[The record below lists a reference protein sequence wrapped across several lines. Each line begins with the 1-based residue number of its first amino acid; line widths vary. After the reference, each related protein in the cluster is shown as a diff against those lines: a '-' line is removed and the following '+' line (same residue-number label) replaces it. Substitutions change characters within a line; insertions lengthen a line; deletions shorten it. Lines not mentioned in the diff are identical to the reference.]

1 MYNSYVIDNE
11 LFTQL
16 KKTAAN
22 FIPAKDLDDVTQ
34 EVFMYLYE
42 DTERLKQL
50 IADKKIK
57 WYFIRLCKNNYYSKT
72 SKYYY
77 KYNRPY
83 KDVTFNDSIVKS
95 VHILIPENLYFIE
108 DSDMINDILSEL
120 YWYDRELFKLYVL
133 GNNDGKKYTYS
144 SLSKKTKISRMNIYI
159 TIKKVKEY
167 IKKRLKEKRNDL

>member
-1 MYNSYVIDNE
+1 MIDN
-11 LFTQL
+11 QL
-16 KKTAAN
+16 YRLLKDTAAN

-34 EVFMYLYE
+34 EVFMSLYQ
-42 DTERLKQL
+42 DTDRLEQL
-50 IADKKIK
+50 IKDKKIK

-83 KDVTFNDSIVKS
+83 KDISFHSDLMLHNLKITQ
-95 VHILIPENLYFIE
+95 ENLYLIE
-108 DSDMINDILSEL
+108 DSDVINDILSEL
-120 YWYDRELFKLYVL
+120 YWYDRELFRLYVL
-133 GNNDGKKYTYS
+133 GDNDGKRYTYS

-167 IKKRLKEKRNDL
+167 IKERLKDKRNDL

>member
-1 MYNSYVIDNE
+1 MIDNQLYRE
-11 LFTQL
+11 L
-16 KKTAAN
+16 KNTAAN
-22 FIPAKDLDDVTQ
+22 FIPSKDVDDVTQ
-34 EVFMYLYE
+34 EVFMSLYE
-42 DTERLKQL
+42 DTEKLEQL

-83 KDVTFNDSIVKS
+83 KDISFNDDVMRQGLK
-95 VHILIPENLYFIE
+95 LKAEDLYFIE
-108 DSDMINDILSEL
+108 DSDMINSILSEL
-120 YWYDRELFKLYVL
+120 YWYDRELFRLYVL
-133 GNNDGKKYTYS
+133 GDDNGKRYTYS

-167 IKKRLKEKRNDL
+167 IKVRLKEKRNDL

>member
-1 MYNSYVIDNE
+1 MIDN
-11 LFTQL
+11 QL
-16 KKTAAN
+16 YRLLKDTAAN

-42 DTERLKQL
+42 NTERLEQL
-50 IADKKIK
+50 IKDKQIK
-57 WYFIRLCKNNYYSKT
+57 WYFIRLCKNSYYSKT

-83 KDVTFNDSIVKS
+83 SDISFNDNIMNLGLKLKS
-95 VHILIPENLYFIE
+95 EDLYFIQ

-120 YWYDRELFKLYVL
+120 YWYDRELFRLYVL
-133 GNNDGKKYTYS
+133 GDNDGKRYTYS

>member
-1 MYNSYVIDNE
+1 MIDNE

-16 KKTAAN
+16 KDTAAN
-22 FIPAKDLDDVTQ
+22 FIPAKHLDDVTQ

-42 DTERLKQL
+42 DAERLEQL

-83 KDVTFNDSIVKS
+83 KDVTFNDDIMKLGLKLKS
-95 VHILIPENLYFIE
+95 EDLYFIQ

-120 YWYDRELFKLYVL
+120 YWYDRELFRLYVL
-133 GNNDGKKYTYS
+133 GDNDGRKYTYT

-167 IKKRLKEKRNDL
+167 IKERLKEKRNDL

>member
-1 MYNSYVIDNE
+1 MIDNE

-16 KKTAAN
+16 KDTAAN

-42 DTERLKQL
+42 DTERLEQL
-50 IADKKIK
+50 IKDKQIK

-83 KDVTFNDSIVKS
+83 ADVSFNDNIMNLGLKLKS
-95 VHILIPENLYFIE
+95 EDLYFIQ

-120 YWYDRELFKLYVL
+120 YWYDRELFRLYVL
-133 GNNDGKKYTYS
+133 GDNDGKRYTYS

-167 IKKRLKEKRNDL
+167 IKERLKEKRNDL

>member
-1 MYNSYVIDNE
+1 MIDNQIYTT
-11 LFTQL
+11 LVQ
-16 KKTAAN
+16 TAAN

-42 DTERLKQL
+42 DTERLEQL

-83 KDVTFNDSIVKS
+83 KDVSFNDNMVKNAQ
-95 VHILIPENLYFIE
+95 ILISNDLYFIQ

-120 YWYDRELFKLYVL
+120 YWYDRELFRLYVL
-133 GNNDGKKYTYS
+133 GDNDGKKYTYS

>member
-1 MYNSYVIDNE
+1 MIDNE

-16 KKTAAN
+16 KDTAAN

-42 DTERLKQL
+42 DTERLEQL

-83 KDVTFNDSIVKS
+83 KDVTFNDDIMKLGLKLKS
-95 VHILIPENLYFIE
+95 EDLYFIQ

-120 YWYDRELFKLYVL
+120 YWYDRELFRLYVL
-133 GNNDGKKYTYS
+133 GDNDGKRYTYS

-167 IKKRLKEKRNDL
+167 IKERLKEKRNDL

>member
-1 MYNSYVIDNE
+1 MIDNE

-16 KKTAAN
+16 KDTAAN

-42 DTERLKQL
+42 DAERLEQL

-83 KDVTFNDSIVKS
+83 KDVSFNDDIMKLGLKLKS
-95 VHILIPENLYFIE
+95 EDLYFIQ

-120 YWYDRELFKLYVL
+120 YWYDRELFRLYVL
-133 GNNDGKKYTYS
+133 GDNDGKRYTYS

-167 IKKRLKEKRNDL
+167 IKERLKEKRNDL

>member
-1 MYNSYVIDNE
+1 MIDNE

-16 KKTAAN
+16 KDTAAN

-42 DTERLKQL
+42 DAERLEQL

-83 KDVTFNDSIVKS
+83 KDVSFNDDIMKLGLKLKS
-95 VHILIPENLYFIE
+95 EDLYFIQ

-120 YWYDRELFKLYVL
+120 YWYDRELFRLYVL
-133 GNNDGKKYTYS
+133 GDNDGRKYTYT

-167 IKKRLKEKRNDL
+167 IKERLKEKRNDL

>member
-1 MYNSYVIDNE
+1 VIDNE

-16 KKTAAN
+16 KDTAAN
-22 FIPAKDLDDVTQ
+22 FIPAKHLDDVTQ

-42 DTERLKQL
+42 DAEKLEQL
-50 IADKKIK
+50 ITDKKIK

-83 KDVTFNDSIVKS
+83 KDVSFNDDIMKLGLKLKS
-95 VHILIPENLYFIE
+95 EDLYFIQ

-120 YWYDRELFKLYVL
+120 YWYDRELFRLYVL
-133 GNNDGKKYTYS
+133 GDNDGRKYTYT

-167 IKKRLKEKRNDL
+167 IKERLKEKRNDL

>member
-1 MYNSYVIDNE
+1 VIDNE

-16 KKTAAN
+16 KDTAAN
-22 FIPAKDLDDVTQ
+22 FIPAKHLDDVTQ

-42 DTERLKQL
+42 DAEKLEQL

-83 KDVTFNDSIVKS
+83 KDVTFNDDLVKA
-95 VHILIPENLYFIE
+95 VHILIPDDLYFIQ

-120 YWYDRELFKLYVL
+120 YWYDRELFRLYVL
-133 GNNDGKKYTYS
+133 GDNDGRKYTYT

-167 IKKRLKEKRNDL
+167 IKERLKQKRNDL

>member
-1 MYNSYVIDNE
+1 MIDN
-11 LFTQL
+11 QL
-16 KKTAAN
+16 YTTLVQTAAN

-34 EVFMYLYE
+34 EVFMSLYE
-42 DTERLKQL
+42 DTDRLEQL
-50 IADKKIK
+50 IKDKKIK

-83 KDVTFNDSIVKS
+83 KDISFNDDVMNLGLKLKS
-95 VHILIPENLYFIE
+95 EDLYFIQ

-120 YWYDRELFKLYVL
+120 YWYDRELFRLYVL
-133 GNNDGKKYTYS
+133 GDNDGKRYTYS

-167 IKKRLKEKRNDL
+167 IKKRLKDKRNDL

>member
-1 MYNSYVIDNE
+1 VIDNE

-16 KKTAAN
+16 KDTAAN

-42 DTERLKQL
+42 DAERLEQL

-83 KDVTFNDSIVKS
+83 KDVSFNDDIMKLGL
-95 VHILIPENLYFIE
+95 ILISEDLYFIQ

-120 YWYDRELFKLYVL
+120 YWYDRELFRLYVL
-133 GNNDGKKYTYS
+133 GDNNGRKYTYS

-167 IKKRLKEKRNDL
+167 IKDRLKEKRNDL

>member
-1 MYNSYVIDNE
+1 MIDNE

-16 KKTAAN
+16 KDTAAN

-42 DTERLKQL
+42 DTERLEQL
-50 IADKKIK
+50 IKDKQIK
-57 WYFIRLCKNNYYSKT
+57 WYFIRLCKNSYYSKT

-83 KDVTFNDSIVKS
+83 TDISFN
-95 VHILIPENLYFIE
+95 
-108 DSDMINDILSEL
+108 DMINDILSEL
-120 YWYDRELFKLYVL
+120 YWYDRELFRLYVL
-133 GNNDGKKYTYS
+133 GDNDGKRYTYS

-167 IKKRLKEKRNDL
+167 IKERLKEKRNDL